1 VDAPRTGQPRPP
13 RAALSE
19 AGAWRVASR
28 TVLFVFSLLFL
39 IWLSVKLQSV
49 LVQVLLAVIV
59 AAGMTPLVDRAAR
72 PYRLFGRR
80 GRTISPPRAVVVLA
94 VYLVLIAAIVLI
106 GSLVIPP
113 VVDDT
118 EALVRNIPSY
128 VDDFE
133 AWVLALPVRYPF
145 LPTFGEEDLA
155 SGLVDQIQSLVSQLG
170 SQLSGLLG
178 QTLTVLR
185 FLVGF
190 LSGALNGIFVLVL
203 ALYITQDSERI
214 LRYLVAFMPE
224 ERQDQVLQT
233 AGRIGDRLGGWVRG
247 QIALSAII
255 GAMTF
260 VGLSLIGVRY
270 AVLLALFA
278 AVGEAIPLIGP
289 IISAVPAVIVAFFQ
303 SPLQGLLTLGLYIV
317 VQQLEN
323 NLIVPKVMERAV
335 ALHPLAVMLAL
346 LAGSELMGVAG
357 AILSVPV
364 AAALSVLV
372 REVRLDRREH
382 EQRKRALVAGR
393 DEPANGAPAGAPGIT
408 AEGHASG
415 PADGPATTRPTDGP
429 PAGPAGLVA
438 PDQTEHDPGA
448 AGHHPER

>member
-1 VDAPRTGQPRPP
+1 M
-13 RAALSE
+13 
-19 AGAWRVASR
+19 ASR
-28 TVLFVFSLLFL
+28 TVLFVFALLFL
-39 IWLSVKLQSV
+39 VWLSVKLQSV

-72 PYRLFGRR
+72 PYRLIGRR
-80 GRTISPPRAVVVLA
+80 GRTVTPPRAVVVLA
-94 VYLVLIAAIVLI
+94 VYLVLIATIVLI
-106 GSLVIPP
+106 GSVVVPP

-118 EALVRNIPSY
+118 EALVRSIPSY
-128 VDDFE
+128 VGDFE
-133 AWVLALPVRYPF
+133 EWVLALPQRYPF

-155 SGLVDQIQSLVSQLG
+155 TGLVDQIQSLVSQLG

-247 QIALSAII
+247 QITLSAII
-255 GAMTF
+255 GALTF

-289 IISAVPAVIVAFFQ
+289 IISAVPAVIVASFQ

-346 LAGSELMGVAG
+346 LAGSELMGVSG

-372 REVRLDRREH
+372 REVRLEQRERG
-382 EQRKRALVAGR
+382 QRKRAQAAER
-393 DEPANGAPAGAPGIT
+393 TEPASGPPGST
-408 AEGHASG
+408 SDEHSYG
-415 PADGPATTRPTDGP
+415 PADGTATTRPADGP
-429 PAGPAGLVA
+429 PGLVA
-438 PDQTEHDPGA
+438 PDQAEHDPGA
-448 AGHHPER
+448 ASHHPDR

>member
-1 VDAPRTGQPRPP
+1 MDAPPSGPPRPSWSGLNE
-13 RAALSE
+13 AA
-19 AGAWRVASR
+19 AWRIASR
-28 TVLFVFSLLFL
+28 SVLFVFALLFL
-39 IWLSVKLQSV
+39 VWLAVQLQSV

-72 PYRLFGRR
+72 PYRLFG
-80 GRTISPPRAVVVLA
+80 GRFGTLAPPRAAVVLA
-94 VYLVLIAAIVLI
+94 VYLVLIAAIVHI
-106 GSLVIPP
+106 GSVVIPP

-118 EALVRNIPSY
+118 EGLVRSIPSY
-128 VDDFE
+128 VDDVE
-133 AWVLALPVRYPF
+133 EWVLALPQRYPF
-145 LPTFGEEDLA
+145 LPTFGEADLA
-155 SGLVDQIQSLVSQLG
+155 SGLVAQIQGFVSQLG

-178 QTLTVLR
+178 QTLTLLR

-214 LRYLVAFMPE
+214 LRYLVAFMPQD
-224 ERQDQVLQT
+224 RQDQVLQT

-255 GAMTF
+255 GTLTF
-260 VGLSLIGVRY
+260 IGLSLIGVRY
-270 AVLLALFA
+270 AVLLALIA

-289 IISAVPAVIVAFFQ
+289 IISAVPAVIVASFQ
-303 SPLQGLLTLGLYIV
+303 SPLQGLLTLGLYIL

-346 LAGSELMGVAG
+346 LAGSELMGISG

-372 REVRLDRREH
+372 REVRLERRER
-382 EQRKRALVAGR
+382 EVRKQAVVP
-393 DEPANGAPAGAPGIT
+393 ESGADGVSAPGAPG
-408 AEGHASG
+408 APDAAG
-415 PADGPATTRPTDGP
+415 PP
-429 PAGPAGLVA
+429 PAGAGLVA
-438 PDQTEHDPGA
+438 PDQAEHDPGA
-448 AGHHPER
+448 AGHHPDR

>member
-1 VDAPRTGQPRPP
+1 VDAPPAGPPRPSWSGLNE
-13 RAALSE
+13 AA
-19 AGAWRVASR
+19 AWRIASR
-28 TVLFVFSLLFL
+28 TVLFVFALLFL
-39 IWLSVKLQSV
+39 VWLAVQLQSV

-72 PYRLFGRR
+72 PHRLFGRR
-80 GRTISPPRAVVVLA
+80 TLTPPRAAVVLA

-106 GSLVIPP
+106 GSVVIPP

-118 EALVRNIPSY
+118 EALVRSMPSY
-128 VDDFE
+128 VDDVE
-133 AWVLALPVRYPF
+133 EWVLALPQRYPF
-145 LPTFGEEDLA
+145 LPTFGEAELA
-155 SGLVDQIQSLVSQLG
+155 SGLVDQIQGFVSQLG

-178 QTLTVLR
+178 QTLTLLR

-214 LRYLVAFMPE
+214 VRYLVAFMPRD
-224 ERQDQVLQT
+224 RQDQVLQT

-255 GAMTF
+255 GALTF
-260 VGLSLIGVRY
+260 IGLSVIGVPY
-270 AVLLALFA
+270 AVLLALIA

-289 IISAVPAVIVAFFQ
+289 IISAVPAVIVASFQ
-303 SPLQGLLTLGLYIV
+303 SPLQGLLTLGLYIL

-346 LAGSELMGVAG
+346 LAGAELLGVAG

-364 AAALSVLV
+364 AAAISVLV
-372 REVRLDRREH
+372 REVRL
-382 EQRKRALVAGR
+382 EQREREGR
-393 DEPANGAPAGAPGIT
+393 KQAA
-408 AEGHASG
+408 
-415 PADGPATTRPTDGP
+415 
-429 PAGPAGLVA
+429 AGLAA
-438 PDQTEHDPGA
+438 PDQAEHDPGA
-448 AGHHPER
+448 AGHHPDR